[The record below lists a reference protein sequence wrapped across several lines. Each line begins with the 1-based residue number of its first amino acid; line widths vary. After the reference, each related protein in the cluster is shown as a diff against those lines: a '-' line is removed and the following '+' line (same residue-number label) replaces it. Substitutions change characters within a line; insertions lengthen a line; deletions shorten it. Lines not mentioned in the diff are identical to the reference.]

1 MPVCISQFVRRLLLI
16 LLCLLFPAAAQEI
29 GAVTLVEGSLRMIRG
44 TMLFHAGEGVRLH
57 QGDLLESSSGGF
69 VQLELTGGTVVAL
82 GSSTRLLLLGHGTK
96 TTAELVVLTGWLKG
110 ETGANAGTYSYASP
124 QLAAATRGGVVVLE
138 ASDEQTDLFVES
150 GNASISKVSPQG
162 YLTNPQGATAGQF
175 LTRRGGKNIV
185 VNSRPDQTF
194 LDALPRAF
202 RDTLPP
208 RLSKFP
214 KAVDPKPDHE
224 VTYAEVQP
232 WLTTALSW
240 RRGFVERFQPRLKDA
255 EFRRE
260 LEAHIRD
267 YPEWDPVLHPEK
279 YEQKTP
285 SPVASPDQETR
296 R

>member
-1 MPVCISQFVRRLLLI
+1 MPVRTSQFVRRLLPI
-16 LLCLLFPAAAQEI
+16 LLCLSFLAAAQDI
-29 GAVTLVEGSLRMIRG
+29 GTVTLVEGSLRMIRG

-57 QGDLLESSSGGF
+57 PGDILESSSGGF

-82 GSSTRLLLLGHGTK
+82 GPSTRLLFLGHGTK
-96 TTAELVVLTGWLKG
+96 TAAELVVLSGWLKG
-110 ETGANAGTYSYASP
+110 ETGANAGTYNYASP
-124 QLAAATRGGVVVLE
+124 QLAATTRGGVVVLE
-138 ASDEQTDLFVES
+138 ASREQTDLFVES
-150 GNASISKVSPQG
+150 GNATISKVSPQA

-175 LTRRGGKNIV
+175 LTRRDGKNVV

-208 RLSKFP
+208 RLAKFP

-232 WLTTALSW
+232 WLTMALSW
-240 RRGFVERFQPRLKDA
+240 RRGFVERFQPRLKDT

-260 LEAHIRD
+260 LDAHMRD

-285 SPVASPDQETR
+285 SAAASPDQETR